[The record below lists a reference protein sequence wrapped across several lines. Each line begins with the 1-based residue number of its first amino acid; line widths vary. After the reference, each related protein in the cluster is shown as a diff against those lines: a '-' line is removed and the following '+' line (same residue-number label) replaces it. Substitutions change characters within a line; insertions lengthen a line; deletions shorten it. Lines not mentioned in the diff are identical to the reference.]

1 MPLSL
6 KVKRRVIVSSWVVL
20 VVLLYMFKNASFLAR
35 VLSTMGLVALFYT
48 VDHYFK
54 ADFKPRHYLF
64 IYFMAAAGFLL
75 SPLYYLYSLYDKI
88 LHLIVP
94 ILFSSIVFHLVS
106 KLRLEKK
113 WELFFT
119 FAIVLGSLALFELG
133 EFGLDYFFNMQMQG
147 VYMRDASGLEKYD
160 ILMDRNDDTMVDILL
175 GTIGSG
181 AYWLT
186 RLTRHSMQQRA
197 RQKRVEYHRS
207 KSHRAR

>member
-1 MPLSL
+1 MHLSL
-6 KVKRRVIVSSWVVL
+6 RIKRRIIISTWVVL

-54 ADFKPRHYLF
+54 ADFKPRHYFF
-64 IYFMAAAGFLL
+64 IYLMAVAGFLL
-75 SPLYYLYSLYDKI
+75 SPLYYLYPSYDKI
-88 LHLIVP
+88 LHFVLP

-106 KLRLEKK
+106 KLRLKKK

-119 FAIVLGSLALFELG
+119 FAIVLGTLALFELG

-147 VYMRDASGLEKYD
+147 VYIRDVSGLEKYD

-175 GTIGSG
+175 GAIGSG

-197 RQKRVEYHRS
+197 RQKRAEYRMS
-207 KSHRAR
+207 KSRRAR

>member
-1 MPLSL
+1 MYLSL
-6 KVKRRVIVSSWVVL
+6 RLKRRVIVSTWVVL

-54 ADFKPRHYLF
+54 ADFRPRHYFL
-64 IYFMAAAGFLL
+64 IYLMAIAGFLL
-75 SPLYYLYSLYDKI
+75 SPLYYLYPVYDKI
-88 LHLIVP
+88 LHFVIP

-106 KLRLEKK
+106 KLRLKKK

-147 VYMRDASGLEKYD
+147 VYIRDVSGLEKYD

-181 AYWLT
+181 AYWLI
-186 RLTRHSMQQRA
+186 RLMRHSMEQRA
-197 RQKRVEYHRS
+197 RQKRVEYRRS
-207 KSHRAR
+207 KSHQSR